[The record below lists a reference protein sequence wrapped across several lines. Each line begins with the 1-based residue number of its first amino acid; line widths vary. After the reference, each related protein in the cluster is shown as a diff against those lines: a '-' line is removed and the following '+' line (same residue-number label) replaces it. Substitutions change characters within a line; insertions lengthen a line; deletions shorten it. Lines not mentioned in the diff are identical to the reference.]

1 MSMYLNMK
9 WVGNDYYDVDVEYDV
24 IDGDESVGLPVDYE
38 YTVTYTNELGL
49 PVDFTEDLTPEEI
62 AEVIEAIEKDLERDD
77 YDYVD

>member
-24 IDGDESVGLPVDYE
+24 IDGDDSVGLPVDYE
-38 YTVTYTNELGL
+38 FTVTYTNELGL
-49 PVDFTEDLTPEEI
+49 PVDFTEDLTPDEL
-62 AEVIEAIEKDLERDD
+62 AEVIKAIEEDLERDD